1 MRILIV
7 MNMYPPFSDGGYPL
21 LCEETV
27 EELKQRNH
35 EVLVLTSTFY
45 AYSSRQNLNYCVPC
59 EQYKVVRL
67 RVDRGCPIFCVSDG

>member
-1 MRILIV
+1 MRILFV

-35 EVLVLTSTFY
+35 EVLVLTSTFQLNEQNTKDNGVWRM
-45 AYSSRQNLNYCVPC
+45 AYGVFLIIA
-59 EQYKVVRL
+59 L
-67 RVDRGCPIFCVSDG
+67 IM